1 MRTGSGVLLNLAALV
16 VIMAGLRAAE
26 TVVVPILVAV
36 FLAVISF
43 PLVDWLCSR
52 RVPLVIAVTIV
63 LMTAVLMLG
72 GLGLVVSQS
81 VQSFTDNLPG
91 YESKLT
97 AQVSSL
103 RDWLR
108 DTGFDGPLPSAGEIV
123 DTSSILSA
131 TGKLVTGLGLLL
143 TNTVLIL
150 LCYVFLLLEANSL
163 PMRLRKAFGGG
174 SSTIRDLSLMAAK
187 MKHYLALKAL
197 LSIGTGV
204 PVWLFLWVMGVD
216 YPVLWG
222 LLAFLLNFIPNIGSV
237 IAAVPPSLLALVQF
251 GPVTALVVAGFFILV
266 NTVLGNI
273 VEPRVM
279 GEGLGLST
287 FIVFVALVFW
297 GWALGTVGMFLAVPL
312 TIMVQIVLASGH
324 QTRRFAILLGGDL
337 DKDPDLREADIPQV
351 AEATEPKPSS
361 GA

>member
-1 MRTGSGVLLNLAALV
+1 MKPGSGLLLNLASLV

-52 RVPLVIAVTIV
+52 RIPLVIAVTIV
-63 LMTAVLMLG
+63 LLAAVAMLG

-81 VQSFTDNLPG
+81 VQSFTANLPG
-91 YESKLT
+91 YEAKLT

-103 RDWLR
+103 RDWVR
-108 DTGFDGPLPSAGEIV
+108 DTGLVGPLPSASEIV
-123 DTSSILSA
+123 DTSAILNV
-131 TGKLVTGLGLLL
+131 TGWLVTGLGVLL

-150 LCYVFLLLEANSL
+150 LCYVFLLLETNSL
-163 PMRLRKAFGGG
+163 PARLRNAFGEG
-174 SSTIRDLSLMAAK
+174 SSTIGDLSLMASK

-197 LSIGTGV
+197 LSIGTGA
-204 PVWLFLWVMGVD
+204 PIWLFLWLMGVD

-222 LLAFLLNFIPNIGSV
+222 LLAFLLNFIPNLGSV

-266 NTVLGNI
+266 NTVMGNI

-279 GEGLGLST
+279 GQGLGLST

-312 TIMVQIVLASGH
+312 TIMVQIVLASGSE
-324 QTRRFAILLGGDL
+324 TRRFAILLGGDL
-337 DKDPDLREADIPQV
+337 DKDPDLREADNSHV
-351 AEATEPKPSS
+351 AEATAPQPS
-361 GA
+361 GE